1 MIDLDDFKRRYVV
14 AWGDRMTVGVP
25 VGELR
30 QVVEQLETLQER
42 LTRQQ
47 TTLEAAEVQR
57 AYWER
62 MARAAYVEQQR
73 LQLQIDDLVPPRK
86 SEPPE

>member
-1 MIDLDDFKRRYVV
+1 M
-14 AWGDRMTVGVP
+14 
-25 VGELR
+25 
-30 QVVEQLETLQER
+30 
-42 LTRQQ
+42 
-47 TTLEAAEVQR
+47 QR

-86 SEPPE
+86 SEPPA